1 MKFRFVLFAIAA
13 IGLLFSVSVFAQTYA
28 VTNARIVTVSSE
40 NIEKGTVVVRNGLI
54 ESVGASAKVP
64 ADAQVL
70 DGTGLTVYPGFFDA
84 LTSLGLQAPGQ
95 AASQQPSGTGPQSQ
109 SASNSNFPDGL
120 RPEGAAADDLKS
132 GELQFESNRNAG
144 FTTVLTVGR
153 TGIFNGQS
161 AVIDLAGDSVSA
173 MIIKSPFA
181 EHISF
186 TTVRGQ
192 YPVSLLGTFSALRQ
206 MLLDAQRLQ
215 EIQKMYAANPRGIK
229 RPDAD
234 KSLEALIPV
243 LNRQIPVV
251 FNASRE
257 IEIVRA
263 LDLAKEFN
271 LKAIIAGG
279 QEAWKVADRLK
290 AQDVPVLLSLNF
302 PKRTAA
308 ASAEA
313 DPETLET
320 LRYRAETPKGA
331 AKLAQAGVKFAF
343 ESDGAKTIGEF
354 FTNAGLAVQ
363 DGLSRDAAVRA
374 MTLGAAEIL
383 GVNAQL
389 GSIEPGK
396 IANLVVVK
404 GDLFGKDRAVKQ
416 VFVDGKLFEQKEQPK
431 TPTAPGTPAPG
442 GPTVANVGGNYSIT
456 IDIPGQ
462 PITGTFAFTQQGP
475 LLTGTMQTSLG
486 TAPIRDGKVTVDGFT
501 FSATVE
507 YGGSTIDV
515 IVKGSVT
522 GNQINGTID
531 SPQGVVPFSGT
542 KNP

>member
-1 MKFRFVLFAIAA
+1 
-13 IGLLFSVSVFAQTYA
+13 
-28 VTNARIVTVSSE
+28 
-40 NIEKGTVVVRNGLI
+40 
-54 ESVGASAKVP
+54 
-64 ADAQVL
+64 
-70 DGTGLTVYPGFFDA
+70 
-84 LTSLGLQAPGQ
+84 
-95 AASQQPSGTGPQSQ
+95 
-109 SASNSNFPDGL
+109 
-120 RPEGAAADDLKS
+120 
-132 GELQFESNRNAG
+132 
-144 FTTVLTVGR
+144 
-153 TGIFNGQS
+153 
-161 AVIDLAGDSVSA
+161 
-173 MIIKSPFA
+173 
-181 EHISF
+181 
-186 TTVRGQ
+186 
-192 YPVSLLGTFSALRQ
+192 
-206 MLLDAQRLQ
+206 
-215 EIQKMYAANPRGIK
+215 
-229 RPDAD
+229 
-234 KSLEALIPV
+234 
-243 LNRQIPVV
+243 
-251 FNASRE
+251 
-257 IEIVRA
+257 
-263 LDLAKEFN
+263 
-271 LKAIIAGG
+271 
-279 QEAWKVADRLK
+279 
-290 AQDVPVLLSLNF
+290 
-302 PKRTAA
+302 
-308 ASAEA
+308 
-313 DPETLET
+313 
-320 LRYRAETPKGA
+320 
-331 AKLAQAGVKFAF
+331 
-343 ESDGAKTIGEF
+343 
-354 FTNAGLAVQ
+354 
-363 DGLSRDAAVRA
+363 

-507 YGGSTIDV
+507 YGGSTIDI